1 MNKNIVRKKI
11 FNIIS
16 EMYQLSE
23 QESESNQ
30 KIISVLNKIAN
41 GEFPKQNIK
50 FFDSNQMDF
59 QEMLEK
65 NNFSK
70 KGEAIQTEYPV
81 LEIKTEDGDTFQ
93 FPIQIKKQYSY
104 EFFTDVS
111 FGESDADIFLDN
123 VEIVTQQIEVNDK
136 NNNIYKINLKESLGD
151 NIIKKLEL
159 QLKKLLK

>member
-30 KIISVLNKIAN
+30 RIISVLNKIAN

-81 LEIKTEDGDTFQ
+81 LEIKTEDGDVLQ
-93 FPIQIKKQYSY
+93 FPIQIKKEYSY
-104 EFFTDVS
+104 ELFTDAS

-136 NNNIYKINLKESLGD
+136 NNNIYKINLKETLGD
-151 NIIKKLEL
+151 NTMKKLEL
-159 QLKKLLK
+159 QFKKLLK